1 MRATLLWV
9 VPGMALAA
17 VLQTAVLPRFLV
29 LGQAPRLLF
38 LLALSW
44 GLLKGAEEGVIWGFI
59 AGLFQDLFSIA
70 PLGGSSL
77 TYMVAI
83 LLMVYVNRVLPVNR
97 FLLPMLFAALGT
109 VVQLSL
115 YLLFLRIL
123 GLAQTLPVATALLPM
138 VLLHAVAVLPV
149 YWLLYALDR
158 RFGRRVV
165 EM

>member
-1 MRATLLWV
+1 MMVL
-9 VPGMALAA
+9 A
-17 VLQTAVLPRFLV
+17 VLQTAVFPRFLV
-29 LGQAPRLLF
+29 LGQAPRVLF

-44 GLLKGAEEGVIWGFI
+44 GLLKGAQEGVVWAFL

-77 TYMVAI
+77 TYMIAI
-83 LLMVYVNRVLPVNR
+83 LLVVFINNALPTNR

-109 VVQLSL
+109 VVQLAL
-115 YLLFLRIL
+115 YLLFLSIL
-123 GLAQTLPVATALLPM
+123 GFSPTLPLATSLLPLI
-138 VLLHAVAVLPV
+138 VLHSVAVLPV

-158 RFGRRVV
+158 TFGRRVV